1 MSEWSKEGNLIDST
15 EPSAQVV
22 EEPRL
27 NVPPSL
33 STAAVLPVTA
43 QSLAPGPDAS
53 PSATPSTGH
62 ARQDRRPW

>member
-27 NVPPSL
+27 NAPPSL
-33 STAAVLPVTA
+33 STAAVLLVTA
-43 QSLAPGPDAS
+43 QSLAPSPDAS
-53 PSATPSTGH
+53 P
-62 ARQDRRPW
+62 